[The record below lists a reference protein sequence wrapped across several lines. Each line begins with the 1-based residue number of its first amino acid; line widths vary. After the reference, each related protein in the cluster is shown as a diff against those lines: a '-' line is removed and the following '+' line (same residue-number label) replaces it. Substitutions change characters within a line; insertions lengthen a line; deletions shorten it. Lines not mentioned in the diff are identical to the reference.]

1 MNQFDINFPLTDFE
15 QITLE
20 AQVSYKA
27 ATDKDID
34 RLMNCEKLKDQV
46 RGMVNRW
53 NNNRIKKGLK
63 PYK

>member
-1 MNQFDINFPLTDFE
+1 MSQSMFNFPLTEFE

-27 ATDKDID
+27 KTDKDIA
-34 RLMNCEKLKDQV
+34 RLMNCEKLKRQV
-46 RGMVNRW
+46 RGMVNKW
-53 NNNRIKKGLK
+53 NNNRIEKGLQ